1 MMIPVVEQI
10 KTAKRIR
17 HSGLDSEIDRLVK
30 TARANMKRAG
40 VCEEKA
46 NSDDDLIIEAIV
58 AFALAKLAE
67 TPELQDKY
75 EESYKIQIDELR
87 KSEGYRKCTTTSS
100 SSEE

>member
-1 MMIPVVEQI
+1 MSESVIEQI

-17 HSGLDSEIDRLVK
+17 HSSLDSEIRRLVK

-67 TPELQDKY
+67 TPEMQDKY
-75 EESYKIQIDELR
+75 EESYRIQIDELR
-87 KSEGYRKCTTTSS
+87 KSEGYKCTTTSS
-100 SSEE
+100 NSEA